1 MQTNK
6 KHNVMNKITTCHSL
20 LLRLG
25 AIAGVLL
32 CVVSIHAQEYY
43 QLNYSYDTEA
53 MTAAVTGISISNAD
67 LFDGEVVI
75 PATTVSEES
84 TYSVTSI
91 GTTAFYN
98 NSSILSVTIPAS
110 LKAIGRYAF
119 FGCGG
124 LRSLQLAE
132 GIESIGSCAFQDCVS
147 LISVTLPTTVT
158 QVGANAFQGCTSLA
172 YVGLNDHNDAIGT
185 AVFQGCTA
193 LTTLAIPTSWTLI
206 PASMLY
212 GCTGLR
218 YITIPDGI
226 TMIDNNAFY
235 NCANLATVSIPSSV
249 ITIGSGSFY
258 GCSGLTAL
266 TSHAETPPAIETNTF
281 TDVATTIPVYVPLP
295 AVTAYQT
302 NTRWSRFTNIQAR
315 VCDTTYNTEMTRVI
329 TDQQLPYIWNGQ
341 ELTQS
346 GVYTITLQTR
356 MGCDSIVT
364 LNLTIQPVVIH
375 PTEYDTVCQGEAYV
389 WRGKTLRNQPGTRI
403 HYDRLTYADTGNDS
417 IVWSLSLTTLPA
429 YTVNDIVTIRE
440 DALPYIWH
448 GQELTESGHYEDSH
462 LTVLGCDSSYTL
474 DLTVTRLPV
483 YTVTVLAEH
492 GSVAGTGTYPEG
504 KQITL
509 EALPESDFEFSMW
522 SDGSTTNPMQFTVT
536 QDTTFMAHFFMPE
549 VTQEV
554 VVDSIEPTSVTII
567 WDTVPG
573 AVLYELK
580 IYRNGRRIAMYH
592 IDKENNIVD
601 SLRFGPERI
610 IARKDS
616 TGGSAETLQV
626 DVGGLEPGEDYT
638 YSLDAMDDDR
648 SYVGAQSGGFATP
661 EEEPGE
667 DDLDETTASPRDANI
682 PRKMLRDGRFLILHP
697 DGRLY
702 DIGGSL
708 IE

>member
-1 MQTNK
+1 MER
-6 KHNVMNKITTCHSL
+6 ITTHSFFSGI
-20 LLRLG
+20 RLMAVG
-25 AIAGVLL
+25 LMLL
-32 CVVSIHAQEYY
+32 CATAIHAEEHY
-43 QLNYSYDTEA
+43 QLTFSYDAEA
-53 MTAAVTGISISNAD
+53 LTASVSGITISNPD

-75 PATTVSEES
+75 PASTTSDGTS
-84 TYSVTSI
+84 YTVTAI

-98 NSSILSVTIPAS
+98 NTSILSVSLSPALTS
-110 LKAIGRYAF
+110 IGRYAF

-124 LRSLQLAE
+124 LKSLQMVE
-132 GIESIGSCAFQDCVS
+132 GLESIGSCAFQNCTS
-147 LISVTLPTTVT
+147 LIAVTLPASVT
-158 QVGANAFQGCTSLA
+158 SVGANAFQGCTSLA

-185 AVFQGCTA
+185 AAFQGCTA
-193 LTTLAIPTSWTLI
+193 LTTLSIPTSWTQI

-218 YITIPDGI
+218 YITIPEGI
-226 TMIDNNAFY
+226 TLIDNNAFY
-235 NCANLATVSIPSSV
+235 NCSNLTTVSIPSTV
-249 ITIGSGSFY
+249 ITIGSGTFM

-281 TDVATTIPVYVPLP
+281 NDVATSIPVYVPLP
-295 AVTAYQT
+295 AVSAYQSD
-302 NTRWSRFTNIQAR
+302 NRWSRFSNILAR
-315 VCDTTYNTEMTRVI
+315 ACDTSYYKESSRTI
-329 TDQQLPYIWNGQ
+329 TDKQLPYIWNGQ
-341 ELTQS
+341 QLTQS
-346 GVYTITLQTR
+346 GTYTLTLQSR

-364 LNLTIQPVVIH
+364 LHLTIQPVIEY
-375 PTEYDTVCQGEAYV
+375 PTEYDTVCLGEAYQ

-440 DALPYIWH
+440 DALPYLWH

-462 LTVLGCDSSYTL
+462 LTALGCDSSYTL

-492 GSVAGTGTYPEG
+492 GTVAGTGTYPEG
-504 KQITL
+504 RQITL

-554 VVDSIEPTSVTII
+554 VVDSIEATSVTII

-616 TGGSAETLQV
+616 TGGSSETLQV

-648 SYVGAQSGGFATP
+648 SYVGAQSGGFATSE
-661 EEEPGE
+661 EEEPRE
-667 DDLDETTASPRDANI
+667 DDLDETNASPRDANL
-682 PRKMLRDGRFLILHP
+682 PRKLLREGRLLILHP
-697 DGRLY
+697 DGCLY
-702 DIGGSL
+702 DISGSL